1 MSGRR
6 FAIRHRCGILWYM
19 RWLTFFLLLYFATAL
34 AAAHLGQWSEIGYF
48 HLEYLVLLGMF
59 YALFADEDSA
69 ILAGFWCG
77 LVYDLTSQ
85 SLLGTQALL
94 LGLIALGLVK
104 IRKHIFRNN
113 ALSQIVMT
121 FLAVI
126 IFLVGRTAIDSAVL
140 WACGRGGLSINLLRF
155 AGITFSSAVYTA
167 VLAPV
172 IYRLLF
178 MLGSLLGFEPPHHR
192 GISSNR

>member
-1 MSGRR
+1 
-6 FAIRHRCGILWYM
+6 M

-59 YALFADEDSA
+59 YALFAEEDSA
-69 ILAGFWCG
+69 ILAAFWCG

-85 SLLGTQALL
+85 ALLGTEALL
-94 LGLIALGLVK
+94 MALIALGLVK

-126 IFLVGRTAIDSAVL
+126 IFLVGRTVIDGTVL
-140 WACGRGGLSINLLRF
+140 WACGRGGLSINLLQF
-155 AGITFSSAVYTA
+155 AGISLSSAVYTA

-172 IYRLLF
+172 IFRLLF
-178 MLGSLLGFEPPHHR
+178 MLGPLLGFEPPHHR
-192 GISSNR
+192 GISASR

>member
-1 MSGRR
+1 
-6 FAIRHRCGILWYM
+6 M
-19 RWLTFFLLLYFATAL
+19 RWITFFLLLYLATAL
-34 AAAHLGQWSEIGYF
+34 QAAHLAQWSEVGYF
-48 HLEYLVLLGMF
+48 HLEYLVLLAIF
-59 YALFADEDSA
+59 YALFAEEDSA

-85 SLLGTQALL
+85 SLLGSEALM

-126 IFLVGRTAIDSAVL
+126 IFLVGRTAIDSGVSWAFGQPGVAISPVL
-140 WACGRGGLSINLLRF
+140 F
-155 AGITFSSAVYTA
+155 AGVTFSSAVYTA
-167 VLAPV
+167 VIAPLMF
-172 IYRLLF
+172 RLIFL
-178 MLGSLLGFEPPHHR
+178 LGPLLGFEAPHHR
-192 GISSNR
+192 GISASR